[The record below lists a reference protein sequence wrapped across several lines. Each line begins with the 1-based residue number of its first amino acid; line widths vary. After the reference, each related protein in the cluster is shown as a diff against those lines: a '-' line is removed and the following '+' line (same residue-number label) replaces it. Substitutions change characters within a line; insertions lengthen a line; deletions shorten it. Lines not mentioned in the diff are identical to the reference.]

1 MKNIR
6 NSWNKLS
13 SKNYIF
19 YDEYFQNIRS
29 FPATN
34 QIASLL
40 FKIPKILENK
50 INPNSSKIEYKQ
62 KREVY
67 QKRVQRCFNK
77 MKIAYLN
84 NLLLMSKLTESINA
98 TFVAGFLPE
107 IRSSKKIHIKNEI
120 NEIFNIKNNFT
131 ALSDQE
137 LKEVD
142 TLPNYRLFQK
152 RFEDRIQYNKNILMI
167 KDEVNLIAKKNN
179 FFILDLMPY
188 ANKAPKDLELF
199 PSSIHFT
206 NDGSEYL
213 MKSSIDQ
220 ILKIIKSTSE

>member
-1 MKNIR
+1 MKLMKFLIL
-6 NSWNKLS
+6 KITLLS
-13 SKNYIF
+13 N
-19 YDEYFQNIRS
+19 
-29 FPATN
+29 
-34 QIASLL
+34 
-40 FKIPKILENK
+40 
-50 INPNSSKIEYKQ
+50 
-62 KREVY
+62 
-67 QKRVQRCFNK
+67 
-77 MKIAYLN
+77 
-84 NLLLMSKLTESINA
+84 
-98 TFVAGFLPE
+98 
-107 IRSSKKIHIKNEI
+107 
-120 NEIFNIKNNFT
+120 
-131 ALSDQE
+131 DQE

-199 PSSIHFT
+199 SSSIHFT